1 MVKKTV
7 DASEEVSSQYGA
19 EQQKGASQM
28 QSDDQAT
35 NWKRMRENYAQLK
48 KEHDALKHENEA
60 LKNELASFK
69 APSQS
74 KAHDAL
80 MKLLECG
87 DLNVRLQTAIF
98 LLK

>member
-7 DASEEVSSQYGA
+7 DASKEVSSQLGA
-19 EQQKGASQM
+19 EQQKGLSQM

-35 NWKRMRENYAQLK
+35 NWKRMRENYAHLK

-60 LKNELASFK
+60 LKNELASSK

-74 KAHDAL
+74 KAHDTL
-80 MKLLECG
+80 VSLLDCG
-87 DLNVRLQTAIF
+87 DVNVRLQSAIF